1 MVFLVTEER
10 PQEAPAGTLEKQ
22 TALQKLAMK
31 SGKWLPEFVLLHLNY
46 NVFDM
51 NATIETNP
59 LLDRLPKHLKQFI
72 KPQDYSDY
80 TPINQAVWR
89 YVMRK
94 NVDYLSKVAHKSY
107 LDGLKKTGIEVDNI
121 PSMYGMNRI
130 LTDIGWAAV
139 AVDGF
144 IPPNA
149 FMEFQAYNV
158 LVIASDIRQL
168 EHIEYTPAP
177 DIIHEGAGHAP
188 IIANPEYAEYLR
200 RFGEIGC
207 KAISSDK
214 DYQMYE
220 AIRLLS
226 IVKEAEDTPQA
237 TIDAAEKAVEDL
249 QNNMGELSEMA
260 QIRNLHWWTVEY
272 GLIGTVENPKIYG
285 AGLLSSIGESAY
297 CMTDKVTK
305 IPYDI
310 SAANQSFDI
319 TKLQPQLYV
328 TPTFAYLNLV
338 LEEFANKMALRTG
351 GLSGI
356 EKLIDSTALGTI
368 ELSTGL
374 QISGVFT
381 KVIAHEGKPIYI
393 QTTGK
398 TALASREKELV
409 GHGTLAHAEG
419 FGSPI
424 GKLKGINLAIE
435 DMSPK
440 DLNAYNITEGNTVK
454 LEFEGNITVEGEIV
468 TGSRNLQ
475 GEIILIRMNNCT
487 VTHGETIL
495 FQPEWGVYDMAVGK
509 KLVSAFSGPADVNSF
524 DLITHMPS
532 STTIK
537 AKHSAERDDLETLY
551 QTVRSIRET
560 KDLETSLVPVFN
572 KLKAEHPNDW
582 LLSVEIVELLKDR
595 NEPQLLEDL
604 LVYLENLKQR
614 RPEVAH
620 LISGGLDL
628 IFEKENA

>member
-1 MVFLVTEER
+1 
-10 PQEAPAGTLEKQ
+10 
-22 TALQKLAMK
+22 MK
-31 SGKWLPEFVLLHLNY
+31 
-46 NVFDM
+46 
-51 NATIETNP
+51 ATIESNP
-59 LLDRLPKHLKQFI
+59 LIERLPAHLKQFI

-94 NVDYLSKVAHKSY
+94 NVNYLSKVAHESY
-107 LDGLKKTGIEVDNI
+107 LNGLKKTGLEIDHI
-121 PSMYGMNRI
+121 PNMYGMNRI
-130 LTDIGWAAV
+130 LKEIGWAAV

-207 KAISSDK
+207 KAISSAF
-214 DYQMYE
+214 DYEMYE

-226 IVKEAEDTPQA
+226 IVKEAENTPQSV
-237 TIDAAEKAVEDL
+237 IDAAEKSVNDL
-249 QNNMGELSEMA
+249 QNQSVEMSEMA

-285 AGLLSSIGESAY
+285 AGLLSSIGESAW
-297 CMTDKVTK
+297 CMTDKVKK

-310 SAANQSFDI
+310 SAADQSFDI
-319 TKLQPQLYV
+319 TKPQPQLYV
-328 TPTFAYLNLV
+328 TPDFAYLSYV

-356 EKLIDSTALGTI
+356 KKLIHSKAMGTI

-374 QISGVFT
+374 QISGVFSN
-381 KVIAHEGKPIYI
+381 VIEYGGKPVYI
-393 QTTGK
+393 QTIGK
-398 TALASREKELV
+398 TALANREKELV
-409 GHGTLAHAEG
+409 GHGTNHHLKG

-440 DLNAYNITEGNTVK
+440 DLKAYGIYEAENVT
-454 LEFEGNITVEGEIV
+454 LEFEGDITVTGKII

-475 GEIILIRMNNCT
+475 GAIILISFENCT
-487 VTHGETIL
+487 VTHKDTIL
-495 FQPEWGVYDMAVGK
+495 FKPEWGKYDMAVGK
-509 KLVSAFSGPADVNSF
+509 KVVSAFSGPADCNSF
-524 DLITHMPS
+524 DLTTHLPNS
-532 STTIK
+532 KTIK
-537 AKHSAERDDLETLY
+537 PIITPQRVELESFYQEIRSMREGKIDTEKAFEIFEIVRVKHS
-551 QTVRSIRET
+551 
-560 KDLETSLVPVFN
+560 
-572 KLKAEHPNDW
+572 NDW
-582 LLSVEIVELLKDR
+582 LLPLEIAEILHNEKVTSSLEIVL
-595 NEPQLLEDL
+595 N
-604 LVYLENLKQR
+604 YLENLKIK
-614 RPEVAH
+614 RPEVSH
-620 LISGGLDL
+620 LIENGLQL
-628 IFEKENA
+628 FKS

>member
-1 MVFLVTEER
+1 MNT
-10 PQEAPAGTLEKQ
+10 KI
-22 TALQKLAMK
+22 K
-31 SGKWLPEFVLLHLNY
+31 S
-46 NVFDM
+46 
-51 NATIETNP
+51 NP

-94 NVDYLSKVAHKSY
+94 NVNYLSKVAHSSY
-107 LDGLKKTGIEVDNI
+107 LEGLKKTGIEVDNI

-130 LTDIGWAAV
+130 LSEIGWSAV

-207 KAISSDK
+207 KAISSHK
-214 DYQMYE
+214 DYEMYE

-226 IVKEAEDTPQA
+226 ILKEAEGTPQA
-237 TIDAAEKAVEDL
+237 EIETAEKAVEDL

-285 AGLLSSIGESAY
+285 AGLLSSIGESAW
-297 CMTDKVTK
+297 CMTDNVKK
-305 IPYDI
+305 IPYGF
-310 SAANQSFDI
+310 SAVNQSFDI

-328 TPTFAYLNLV
+328 TPDFAYLSLI
-338 LEEFANKMALRTG
+338 LEEFANTMALRTG
-351 GLSGI
+351 GLSGLK
-356 EKLIDSTALGTI
+356 KLIHSKALGTV

-374 QISGVFT
+374 QISGIFT
-381 KVIAHEGKPIYI
+381 NVIEDEGKPIYF
-393 QTTGK
+393 QTNGK
-398 TALASREKELV
+398 TALSYREKELV
-409 GHGTLAHAEG
+409 GHGTSTHPEG

-435 DMSPK
+435 DMSPR
-440 DLNAYNITEGNTVK
+440 DLKAYGVYEGQTAT
-454 LEFEGNITVEGEIV
+454 LEFEGDIKVVGEII
-468 TGSRNLQ
+468 TGKRNLH
-475 GEIILIRMNNCT
+475 GEIILICFKNCT
-487 VTHGETIL
+487 VTHGDTVL
-495 FQPEWGVYDMAVGK
+495 FQPEWGNYDMAVGK

-524 DLITHMPS
+524 DLISHVPS
-532 STTIK
+532 SKTIK
-537 AKHSAERDDLETLY
+537 AKQTAERDDLEVLY
-551 QTVRSIRET
+551 QTVRSIRESNDT
-560 KDLETSLVPVFN
+560 TTSLEPIFT
-572 KLKAEHPNDW
+572 KLQNNHPNDW
-582 LLSVEIVELLKDR
+582 LLSIELIELLNTR
-595 NEPQLLEDL
+595 NETNLMQQILLQLD
-604 LVYLENLKQR
+604 NLKKQ
-614 RPEVAH
+614 RPEIEK
-620 LISGGLDL
+620 LISNGLEL
-628 IFEKENA
+628 IFENEETTH